1 MQQFLKNIYQYI
13 NFDKEPDLFVAK
25 QSWEDSLPT
34 LWLLG
39 KTGAGKSSLI
49 EAVTGDSSVDI
60 GNGFQPCTQ
69 SSFTYSFPAANP
81 LIRFLDTRGLSEAS
95 YDASEDIAQCQAQS
109 NALIVVMKA
118 EEPEQSDVIRA
129 LKQIRKDGQIKQVLV
144 VHTGVLAIAKA
155 LRSQAVDYNQQQVE
169 SVWGEI
175 CPHTSVDFVEAHS
188 AESSSIE
195 QDPAVNDFYGQAELM
210 QSLSD
215 VLPVL
220 FLLLDSQQHKSHEAE
235 NFAKLQREIMW
246 YASTASASDVLPAVG
261 LVSVPAI
268 QGKML
273 HSLGCHYGVEW
284 NKQRFT
290 EFASLLGGSFAV
302 KYLTKLGARQ
312 IAKFIPVYGQ
322 TIGSAVAAAI
332 SFGVTYA
339 IGRAACMYLYHISKG
354 EPVSSDEIKAVFETA
369 LKQAKESRDKHE
381 TNNE

>member
-1 MQQFLKNIYQYI
+1 MSVQQFFKQVYQYI
-13 NFDKEPDLFVAK
+13 TPSADDDFQPLAEQWKS
-25 QSWEDSLPT
+25 QLPT

-69 SSFTYSFPAANP
+69 ASMAYSFPISNP
-81 LIRFLDTRGLSEAS
+81 LIRFLDTRGLSEAD
-95 YDASEDIAQCQAQS
+95 YDASEDIALCQSQS

-118 EEPEQSDVIRA
+118 EEPEQSDVVRA
-129 LKQIRKDGQIKQVLV
+129 LKQIRKDGQIKQLLV
-144 VHTGVLAIAKA
+144 VHTGVLAITPVQ
-155 LRSQAVDYNQQQVE
+155 RTQAIAHNQQQVE
-169 SVWGEI
+169 AVWGEE
-175 CPHTSVDFVEAHS
+175 CPHASVDFIDAS
-188 AESSSIE
+188 FDANADADS
-195 QDPAVNDFYGQAELM
+195 FYGQQLLV
-210 QSLSD
+210 QSLTD
-215 VLPVL
+215 VMPMLYM
-220 FLLLDSQQHKSHEAE
+220 LLDSQQHKTHEAE
-235 NFAKLQREIMW
+235 NFAKLKSEVMW

-302 KYLTKLGARQ
+302 KYLTKLGVRQ

-354 EPVSSDEIKAVFETA
+354 EPVSPDEIKAVFEAA
-369 LKQAKESRDKHE
+369 LKQAKESREKHE
-381 TNNE
+381 ANNE